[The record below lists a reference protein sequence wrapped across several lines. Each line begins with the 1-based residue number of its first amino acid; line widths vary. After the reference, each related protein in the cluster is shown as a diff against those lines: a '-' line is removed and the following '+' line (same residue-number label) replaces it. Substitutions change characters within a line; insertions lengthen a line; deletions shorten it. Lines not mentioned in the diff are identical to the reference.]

1 VLFGID
7 LARNAIRSTGLAVV
21 VEGYMD
27 ALGAHQAGY
36 ANVVASMGTALT
48 EAQFRQLAKLCKKF
62 ILALDPDTAGV
73 HAMLRGLE
81 VARETL
87 DRDAAPVFDAR
98 GLVGYEGHL
107 RVDIRVL
114 VMPGGRDPDEVIRDD
129 PAGWPRLVENALPVV
144 EYVIQTLAAGRN
156 LQDPKEK
163 AAFSRQVVPVIRDVA
178 DPVERAHYAQRLAR
192 LLRVDERTILEQLG
206 GATLPKTRRPVGA
219 SEAAAD
225 RKASDLEAHC
235 LTVLLQSP
243 AALMPVDEA
252 LKSIDLDPLS
262 GDDFDNAAHGE
273 ILAAIREAIDLTG
286 LQRPVRSD
294 DLREFLDETLWPYL
308 AALSEDAP
316 QPTSIELPDWEREAV
331 QSVLRL
337 RERNLKR
344 QQQELDVLTRDALDE
359 GQADV
364 ARDLGEQGHRN
375 AIAINRLQKVR
386 WPGEIARLSTS
397 APWRR
402 PTA

>member
-1 VLFGID
+1 
-7 LARNAIRSTGLAVV
+7 
-21 VEGYMD
+21 
-27 ALGAHQAGY
+27 
-36 ANVVASMGTALT
+36 
-48 EAQFRQLAKLCKKF
+48 
-62 ILALDPDTAGV
+62 
-73 HAMLRGLE
+73 MLRGLD

-87 DRDAAPVFDAR
+87 DREAAPVFDAR
-98 GLVGYEGHL
+98 GLIGYEGHL

-144 EYVIQTLAAGRN
+144 EYVVQTLSAGRN

-192 LLRVDERTILEQLG
+192 ILRVDERTMLEQLG
-206 GATLPKTRRPVGA
+206 GATLPKTRRPAGA

-225 RKASDLEAHC
+225 RKTFDLEAHC
-235 LTVLLQSP
+235 LTALLQSP
-243 AALMPVDEA
+243 AAVMPVDEA
-252 LKSIDLDPLS
+252 LKAVGLDPLS
-262 GDDFDNAAHGE
+262 GDDFDDAAHRE
-273 ILAAIREAIDLTG
+273 ILAAIRVVSEQGAED
-286 LQRPVRSD
+286 V
-294 DLREFLDETLWPYL
+294 REFLDETLWSYL
-308 AALSEDAP
+308 AMLTEGAP
-316 QPTSIELPDWEREAV
+316 QPASSESPDWEREAV
-331 QSVLRL
+331 QGALRL

-344 QQQELDVLTRDALDE
+344 QQQELDVLAREALDD

-386 WPGEIARLSTS
+386 WPGEIARLGT
-397 APWRR
+397 ADPWRR
-402 PTA
+402 TSA